1 MARAKKEE
9 VTVESLQAE
18 IANLV
23 KTVESLNKEVAAL
36 KKAKPVAGGKDE
48 RVDVIISYLK
58 ERIKEKPVN
67 ISRKDH
73 NKKLA
78 DLCNNL

>member
-1 MARAKKEE
+1 MDRAKKEE

-36 KKAKPVAGGKDE
+36 KKAKPAAGGADPRLELLIEYFKLNPNVKRKLEDFG
-48 RVDVIISYLK
+48 
-58 ERIKEKPVN
+58 IK
-67 ISRKDH
+67 
-73 NKKLA
+73 
-78 DLCNNL
+78 

>member
-23 KTVESLNKEVAAL
+23 KTVENLNKEVAAL
-36 KKAKPVAGGKDE
+36 KKAKPAAGGADP
-48 RVDVIISYLK
+48 RVDKIWESLLSYDANGFKKRLLK
-58 ERIKEKPVN
+58 
-67 ISRKDH
+67 
-73 NKKLA
+73 
-78 DLCNNL
+78 

>member
-1 MARAKKEE
+1 MAKAKKEE

-36 KKAKPVAGGKDE
+36 KKAKPVAGGADP
-48 RVDVIISYLK
+48 RVDKIIDALNNFKPHWLK
-58 ERIKEKPVN
+58 
-67 ISRKDH
+67 
-73 NKKLA
+73 
-78 DLCNNL
+78 